1 MSSAFRTLTAE
12 IHAASELNDNYRGI
26 LDEAR
31 NAGIARLRDKDGQS
45 LLIIP
50 EEAARA
56 GMVASELARF
66 ARDLVAAYSTNR
78 RAAPELYRATILA
91 GSWPWLR
98 SLDDDDLD
106 SFLAEMASLYVEAA
120 ATNDLGN
127 LYYNLRAWQMTASE
141 LDDPRIRE
149 ALLGASEA
157 DDYVDA
163 PRPGG
168 DTAAAEGAGIRQA
181 E

>member
-1 MSSAFRTLTAE
+1 MSTVFRTLTAE

-31 NAGIARLRDKDGQS
+31 NAGVARLRDKDGQS

-66 ARDLVAAYSTNR
+66 ARDLVAAYSANR

-120 ATNDLGN
+120 ATHDLGN
-127 LYYNLRAWQMTASE
+127 LYFNLRAWQMTASE
-141 LDDPRIRE
+141 LDEPRIRE

-157 DDYVDA
+157 DDYVEA
-163 PRPGG
+163 PRPEGG
-168 DTAAAEGAGIRQA
+168 TADAEGAGSRPA

>member
-1 MSSAFRTLTAE
+1 MNAFPTLTAE

-50 EEAARA
+50 EDAAKA
-56 GMVASELARF
+56 GMAASQLARI
-66 ARDLVAAYSTNR
+66 ARDLVAVFATNR
-78 RAAPELYRATILA
+78 RAAPELFRATILA

-106 SFLAEMASLYVEAA
+106 SFLAEMASLYAEAV

-127 LYYNLRAWQMTASE
+127 LHRNLRAWQVTAAE
-141 LDDPRIRE
+141 LDEPRIRE
-149 ALLGASEA
+149 ALLGASGA

-163 PRPGG
+163 PRPEGYSVEANEEAV
-168 DTAAAEGAGIRQA
+168 DTRAE
-181 E
+181 